1 MFNIN
6 DELLHVS
13 EHEHEE
19 EVPVQWGLS
28 DVGWSVRAVPDSSLL
43 HGSVSPAVSVRGERG
58 EGAVTAT
65 GNIQSH
71 LICEKTTDFIFPA
84 GLSNI
89 KSIWFVWQ

>member
-43 HGSVSPAVSVRGERG
+43 LGSVSPAVSVRG

-71 LICEKTTDFIFPA
+71 LISE
-84 GLSNI
+84 
-89 KSIWFVWQ
+89 